1 MQKIFIS
8 MFVVIILDTSNKHIY
23 VEKNN
28 IYFLKV
34 VIGAFYTLD
43 INKTYRFRI
52 PYMLKLLCTVLV
64 LFGSRGKQ
72 DA

>member
-1 MQKIFIS
+1 

-34 VIGAFYTLD
+34 EKFHYPLN
-43 INKTYRFRI
+43 INKTYRFGI